1 MVINLTIHGI
11 LDVCTLVSGF
21 YNFWS
26 SFFWSSI
33 DHHSVSF
40 PLIIILLVFHWSSFC
55 CLPLIIILLVFYW
68 PSFCWSSS
76 DHHFVCLPVPG
87 SNTAP
92 DGGFSSMMLM
102 MLGWLVVATCLYL
115 LRPNSLRNRGDMKPS
130 RNNVWTLILKQILYT
145 FLSKNSQ
152 TSTNCMVYSNLK
164 RFEWSTTFKIN
175 QMKIVFK
182 KI

>member
-1 MVINLTIHGI
+1 MVFLMSAH
-11 LDVCTLVSGF
+11 
-21 YNFWS
+21 WS
-26 SFFWSSI
+26 VDFTTF
-33 DHHSVSF
+33 DHHSF
-40 PLIIILLVFHWSSFC
+40 GLPLTIILLVFHWSSFC
-55 CLPLIIILLVFYW
+55 WSSIDHHSVVFHW
-68 PSFCWSSS
+68 SSFCWSSS

-130 RNNVWTLILKQILYT
+130 RNNVWTLILKQIHYT
-145 FLSKNSQ
+145 LLSKNSQ

-175 QMKIVFK
+175 QMKIFLK